1 MSLISANMELKK
13 NYSFYSEDF
22 DKLMAIAGIM
32 KKRDRYTE
40 THGQRVS
47 EYSKRLA
54 RRIGLSGP
62 KVDQIAM
69 GGMLHDIG
77 KVLMSDRIFS
87 NKSKR
92 LSKEMM
98 AEVRRHPLNGVM
110 LVKHIDFLKPVL
122 KYILFHHERLDGSGY
137 PFGLTAENLPLGA
150 QIISVADCF
159 DAITTDRPYQK
170 GKKPEEAFVCLKS
183 SSGGILSRQL
193 VYALIADVKENGM
206 VLTDN

>member
-1 MSLISANMELKK
+1 MGLKK
-13 NYSFYSEDF
+13 NYSFYGEYSE
-22 DKLMAIAGIM
+22 KLTAITSIM

-54 RRIGLSGP
+54 RRMGLPNP
-62 KVDQIAM
+62 KVDQIAL

-92 LSKEMM
+92 LSKEML
-98 AEVRRHPLNGVM
+98 AEVRQHPFNGVM
-110 LVKHIDFLKPVL
+110 LVKHLAFLRPVL

-137 PFGLTAENLPLGA
+137 PFGLRAENLPLGA

-170 GKKPEEAFVCLKS
+170 GKKPEEAFMCLKT
-183 SSGGILSRQL
+183 SSGSILSRQL
-193 VYALIADVKENGM
+193 VHALIADVKENGM